1 MLAAPVRCHRSD
13 ADYVGLGTLTRRSGT
28 DRCIARSECPLPRCI
43 MVSAL
48 QAGAP
53 IGLSATDAWDKA
65 AAGDAASYAP

>member
-1 MLAAPVRCHRSD
+1 
-13 ADYVGLGTLTRRSGT
+13 
-28 DRCIARSECPLPRCI
+28 

-65 AAGDAASYAP
+65 AAGDTGSMRPNRMNDESLMGYGPRQSDVRLRFPLRM

>member
-1 MLAAPVRCHRSD
+1 
-13 ADYVGLGTLTRRSGT
+13 
-28 DRCIARSECPLPRCI
+28 

-65 AAGDAASYAP
+65 AAGDRRSMRPNRMNDESSMGHGPRQKGRENALPLGM

>member
-1 MLAAPVRCHRSD
+1 
-13 ADYVGLGTLTRRSGT
+13 
-28 DRCIARSECPLPRCI
+28 